1 MNLMEPNYLEGRTET
16 AESLRRLL
24 FAATLAVARA
34 DGEIS
39 DEEIEIFENFFGKG
53 SFFDS
58 LDLDRLEAGLDK
70 RIERVK
76 EQASTPQAMQV
87 VRDLCLV
94 ARVEGHAAVV
104 ERQVI
109 QRVAA
114 RLGVSYQF
122 VCEMLAA
129 ELDPD

>member
-1 MNLMEPNYLEGRTET
+1 
-16 AESLRRLL
+16 
-24 FAATLAVARA
+24 
-34 DGEIS
+34 
-39 DEEIEIFENFFGKG
+39 
-53 SFFDS
+53 
-58 LDLDRLEAGLDK
+58 
-70 RIERVK
+70 
-76 EQASTPQAMQV
+76 
-87 VRDLCLV
+87 V